1 MSKAELKYK
10 IIRLINE
17 MCVNSDNKDFKTKAD
32 KVLTETINT
41 PEYMLKLRI
50 SDIREVVLEYYSSD
64 SHEINKSIILEYM
77 DRVESLWEVEE
88 EE

>member
-17 MCVNSDNKDFKTKAD
+17 ICVNSDNKDFKTKAD

-50 SDIREVVLEYYSSD
+50 SDIREVVLEYYSND
-64 SHEINKSIILEYM
+64 SSEINKSIILEYM
-77 DRVESLWEVEE
+77 DRVESLWEEE

>member
-10 IIRLINE
+10 IIRIINE
-17 MCVNSDNKDFKTKAD
+17 MCANSNNKEFKTKAD

-50 SDIREVVLEYYSSD
+50 NDIREVVLEYYSKD

>member
-50 SDIREVVLEYYSSD
+50 SDIREVVLEYYSND
-64 SHEINKSIILEYM
+64 SSEINKSIILEYM
-77 DRVESLWEVEE
+77 DRVESLWEEE

>member
-32 KVLTETINT
+32 KVLKETINT

-50 SDIREVVLEYYSSD
+50 GDIREVVLEYYSND
-64 SHEINKSIILEYM
+64 SSETNKSIILEYM
-77 DRVESLWEVEE
+77 DRVESLWEEE